1 MTELVIRKAT
11 EKDTTSLNAALREL
25 SEYMGDEHPITDEN
39 LKSLMFGERPHSEA
53 LLAEKGGELVG
64 VCLFAPFIST
74 NLGGLAVYV
83 SDLWVHE
90 SMRGQGLGP
99 KLMAAVVDLWGDE
112 AKFIRLSVYND
123 NPKARDVYLRL
134 GFKGEAKAEFLQLYA
149 EDFKNIRQSV

>member
-1 MTELVIRKAT
+1 MTELSIRKAE
-11 EKDTTSLNAALREL
+11 EKDVSRLNAALRNL
-25 SEYMGDEHPITDEN
+25 SEYMGDEHPITDDT
-39 LKSLMFGERPHSEA
+39 LKDLMFGGRAHSDA
-53 LLAEKGGELVG
+53 LLAERDGELVG
-64 VCLFAPFIST
+64 VCMFAPFIST

-83 SDLWVHE
+83 SDLWIHE

-149 EDFKNIRQSV
+149 EDFKNIRKSA